1 MKISR
6 IIPIFLVAGV
16 AIFAGATIWQG
27 LSKGGRGFGRG
38 ATYGNLWV
46 DYNWQE
52 RGIREDKVNWLIAT
66 PGKIMK
72 QGYSGAEG
80 ECYITFK
87 DGKTFRFSP
96 DSEKL
101 IWVDTIKGPEAFP
114 VGSSRKFIED
124 IERSRDKAKQ
134 QTFQSA
140 EEFIEQVKTGRT
152 EHVVGGNGG

>member
-6 IIPIFLVAGV
+6 IIPILFLAGA
-16 AIFAGATIWQG
+16 AIFAGATILQG
-27 LSKGGRGFGRG
+27 LTKGGRGFGRG

-66 PGKIMK
+66 PGKIME

-80 ECYITFK
+80 ECHITFK
-87 DGKTFRFSP
+87 DGKTFRFPP
-96 DSEKL
+96 DPEKL
-101 IWVDTIKGPEAFP
+101 IWVDTIEGPKVFS
-114 VGSSRKFIED
+114 VGSSREFIED
-124 IERSRDKAKQ
+124 IERSRDKSKQ
-134 QTFQSA
+134 QAFQSA
-140 EEFIEQVKTGRT
+140 EEFIEQVKTGK